1 MKIRKP
7 NTNMPRETDN
17 SISDMVVVEGYT
29 SPEEILERGQLASE
43 NTIEALKRMYPKTP
57 ELETKE
63 RELMLN
69 KQFNKEL
76 MSIMS
81 ENKEK
86 IDGIYLA
93 HSMRERIKSLN
104 NELKS
109 INEEIQKTHESNLI
123 YEKDRKIKELEDL
136 LNQARNKQI

>member
-7 NTNMPRETDN
+7 NNNPARITDN

-43 NTIEALKRMYPKTP
+43 NTIEALKKMYPKTP
-57 ELETKE
+57 ELEIQQ

-76 MSIMS
+76 SAIMS

-86 IDGIYLA
+86 IDNIYLA
-93 HSMRERIKSLN
+93 HSMRERIKTLN
-104 NELKS
+104 NELIK
-109 INEEIQKTHESNLI
+109 INEQIQQTHEANLI
-123 YEKDRKIKELEDL
+123 YEKDRKIKELEQL
-136 LNQARNKQI
+136 LQEATNK

>member
-1 MKIRKP
+1 
-7 NTNMPRETDN
+7 
-17 SISDMVVVEGYT
+17 MVVVEGYT

-57 ELETKE
+57 ELEAREK
-63 RELMLN
+63 ELMLN

-76 MSIMS
+76 MAVMS

-86 IDGIYLA
+86 IDGVYLA

-104 NELKS
+104 NELIN
-109 INEEIQKTHESNLI
+109 INEQIQKTHESNLI
-123 YEKDRKIKELEDL
+123 YEKDRKIKELESL
-136 LNQARNKQI
+136 LKQATNKQI

>member
-7 NTNMPRETDN
+7 NDNPPKATDN
-17 SISDMVVVEGYT
+17 TISDMVVVEGYT

-57 ELETKE
+57 ELETRE

-69 KQFNKEL
+69 KEFNKEL
-76 MSIMS
+76 MAIMS

-86 IDGIYLA
+86 IDNIYLA

-104 NELKS
+104 NEIKS

-123 YEKDRKIKELEDL
+123 YEKDRKIKELEQL
-136 LNQARNKQI
+136 LQEATKK

>member
-1 MKIRKP
+1 MKLRKP
-7 NTNMPRETDN
+7 NDNEPRKTDN

-57 ELETKE
+57 EIEAQE

-76 MSIMS
+76 MAIMS

-86 IDGIYLA
+86 IDNIYLA
-93 HSMRERIKSLN
+93 HAMRERIKTIN

-109 INEEIQKTHESNLI
+109 INEEIEKTHESNLI
-123 YEKDRKIKELEDL
+123 YEKDRKIKELETL
-136 LNQARNKQI
+136 LQQATNKQV